1 MTTYMSS
8 IHYFL
13 YRLRWQRGLL
23 WVCRRRSGHRLHL
36 QSPNSGLIS
45 LSHKLSRPM
54 RVQPP
59 FTDFDSLLLLSC
71 NTVVISLYTTVATLQ
86 VWTEGRHGG
95 GTR

>member
-8 IHYFL
+8 IQYFL

-23 WVCRRRSGHRLHL
+23 LVCRRRPGHRLHF
-36 QSPNSGLIS
+36 QSPSSGLIS
-45 LSHKLSRPM
+45 LSHKLSRPI
-54 RVQPP
+54 RVQPS
-59 FTDFDSLLLLSC
+59 FTDFDSLLFLGC
-71 NTVVISLYTTVATLQ
+71 NTVVISLYTTVATFK